1 MLDSPVHLAA
11 IFLLLESLSLVKLLF
26 TLAQGNVHL
35 RPTLFVDEDEQG
47 DDGITR
53 LLGGTL
59 QFLYL
64 LLGEQQLP
72 VALHLVVV
80 V

>member
-1 MLDSPVHLAA
+1 MLDCPVHLAA
-11 IFLLLESLSLVKLLF
+11 ILLFLQSLSLVEFLL
-26 TLAQGNVHL
+26 TLAQGDVHL

-47 DDGITR
+47 HNGVSR

-64 LLGEQQLP
+64 LLIEQ
-72 VALHLVVV
+72 
-80 V
+80 

>member
-1 MLDSPVHLAA
+1 MLDSPGHLAP
-11 IFLLLESLSLVKLLF
+11 ILLFLQSLSLVEFLL
-26 TLAQGNVHL
+26 TLAQGDVHL

-64 LLGEQQLP
+64 LPGEQQLP
-72 VALHLVVV
+72 VALHIVIIV
-80 V
+80 

>member
-1 MLDSPVHLAA
+1 MLDCPVHLAA
-11 IFLLLESLSLVKLLF
+11 IFLLLESLSLVEFLL
-26 TLAQGNVHL
+26 TLAQGDVHL

-53 LLGGTL
+53 LLGCTL

-64 LLGEQQLP
+64 LLIEQ
-72 VALHLVVV
+72 
-80 V
+80 